1 MQKIFFKI
9 YNWLFLLF
17 KTVCFLF
24 VTKVQKIKINIDYL
38 IEKKLKYKYEIIL
51 KLNILIKGAM
61 YMKVF
66 TTENIRNISLL
77 GHRGSGKTTLVES
90 ILYVKDYIKRKG
102 DVENGTTVS
111 DFDKEEIRR
120 IFSINTSLIPVEHN
134 DVKLNFLDTPG
145 YFDFVGEV
153 VSALRVSASAVLV
166 LDATAGVEVGT
177 EKAWKLLEERK
188 LPRII
193 FVNKM
198 DKGYVN
204 YPKLL
209 NELKEKFGKKIAPFC
224 IPIGEKDEFKGFVNV
239 VDMVGRVFDGK
250 ECVDTPIPADIDV
263 SEVRNLL
270 FEAIAETDEAL
281 MDKYFAGEEFT
292 KEEIVKGLH
301 KGVVNGDI
309 VPVMVGS
316 AQQNIGIHTL
326 LNYLELYM
334 PCPTELFSGQRIGED
349 PTTQQEKIVKISSE
363 NPFSAIVFKTLVDPF
378 IGKISFFKV
387 NSGTIKKET
396 EVFNPKKNKKERIA
410 QILTM
415 QGNKQIELDELCAG
429 DIGAT
434 TKLQFTQTGDTLCDK
449 NFPVVF
455 NKIRFPKPNIFSG
468 VLPADKNDDEKLS
481 TAIQRVM
488 EEDPTFVMTRNYET
502 KQLLIGGQGE
512 KHLYIILCK
521 IKNKFGVHAE
531 LEDVVVSYRETI
543 LGKAEVQGKHKKQ
556 SGGAGQFGDVFIRF
570 EHSEKDFE
578 FVDEIKGGVVPKNYI
593 PAVEKGLIEAKE
605 KGVLAG
611 YPTINFKAT
620 LYDGS
625 YHPVDS
631 NDLSF
636 KLAAIL
642 AFKAGMEKAKP
653 ILLEPVVRME
663 IRIPEEYMGDV
674 MGDLNKRRGRVLG
687 MDHTETGEQLLLAE
701 VPEAEILKYSI
712 DLRALTQGRGE
723 FEYEFVRYEEVP
735 ENISKKIIEERN
747 KDK

>member
-1 MQKIFFKI
+1 
-9 YNWLFLLF
+9 
-17 KTVCFLF
+17 
-24 VTKVQKIKINIDYL
+24 
-38 IEKKLKYKYEIIL
+38 
-51 KLNILIKGAM
+51 
-61 YMKVF
+61 MKVF

-77 GHRGSGKTTLVES
+77 GHRGSGKTSLVES
-90 ILYVKDYIKRKG
+90 LLFVKDYIKRKG
-102 DVENGTTVS
+102 NVEDGTTIS
-111 DFDKEEIRR
+111 DFDKEEVKR
-120 IFSINTSLIPVEHN
+120 IFSINTSLIPIEY
-134 DVKLNFLDTPG
+134 DEVKLNFLDTPG

-153 VSALRVSASAVLV
+153 VSSLRVSASAVIV
-166 LDATAGVEVGT
+166 MDATAGVEVGT

-193 FVNKM
+193 FINKM

-209 NELKEKFGKKIAPFC
+209 AELKEKFGKKIAPFC
-224 IPIGEKDEFKGFVNV
+224 LPLGEKEEFKGFVNV
-239 VDMVGRVFDGK
+239 VDMKGRIFNGK
-250 ECVDTPIPADIDV
+250 ECVDTPLPKDIDV
-263 SEVRNLL
+263 SEIRNLL
-270 FEAIAETDEAL
+270 FEAIAETDEVL
-281 MDKYFAGEEFT
+281 MDKYFAGEEFSA
-292 KEEIVKGLH
+292 EEITTGLH

-309 VPVMVGS
+309 VPVIVGS

-326 LNYLELYM
+326 LEFLKRYM
-334 PCPTELFSGQRIGED
+334 PCPTELFSGERIGKD
-349 PTTQQEKIVKISSE
+349 PETNKDKRVKIADE
-363 NPFSAIVFKTLVDPF
+363 TPFSAIVFKTLVDPF

-387 NSGTIKKET
+387 NSGIIKKEA
-396 EVFNPKKNKKERIA
+396 EVFNPIKNKKERIA
-410 QILTM
+410 QVMTM
-415 QGNKQIELDELCAG
+415 QGNKQIEVEELHAG

-434 TKLQFTQTGDTLCDK
+434 TKLQYTQTGDTICDK
-449 NFPVVF
+449 NFSVVF
-455 NKIRFPKPNIFSG
+455 NQIKFPKPNIFSG

-481 TAIQRVM
+481 TALQKVM
-488 EEDPTFVMTRNYET
+488 EEDPTFIVKRNYET

-531 LEDVVVSYRETI
+531 LEDVIVSYRETI
-543 LGKAEVQGKHKKQ
+543 LGKAEVEGRHKKQ

-570 EHSEKDFE
+570 EHSDKDFE

-611 YPTINFKAT
+611 YPVINLKAT

-642 AFKAGMEKAKP
+642 AFKSGIEKAKP
-653 ILLEPVVRME
+653 VLLEPVVKME
-663 IRIPEEYMGDV
+663 ITIPEEYMGDV

-687 MDHTETGEQLLLAE
+687 MDHLESGEQMLYVE

-712 DLRALTQGRGE
+712 DLRALTQGRGQ
-723 FEYEFVRYEEVP
+723 FEYEFIRYEEVP
-735 ENISKKIIEERN
+735 ENISKKIIEYRN
-747 KDK
+747 K

>member
-1 MQKIFFKI
+1 
-9 YNWLFLLF
+9 
-17 KTVCFLF
+17 
-24 VTKVQKIKINIDYL
+24 
-38 IEKKLKYKYEIIL
+38 
-51 KLNILIKGAM
+51 
-61 YMKVF
+61 MKVF
-66 TTENIRNISLL
+66 TTDNIRNISLL
-77 GHRGSGKTTLVES
+77 GHRGSGKTTLIES

-134 DVKLNFLDTPG
+134 NVKLNFLDTPG

-153 VSALRVSASAVLV
+153 ISSLRVSASAVLV

-204 YPKLL
+204 YTKLL
-209 NELKEKFGKKIAPFC
+209 TELKEKFGKKIAPFC
-224 IPIGEKDEFKGFVNV
+224 IPVGEKDEFKGFVNV

-250 ECVDTPIPADIDV
+250 ECVDTPIPDDVDV

-292 KEEIVKGLH
+292 QEEIVKGLH

-326 LNYLELYM
+326 LNYLDLYM
-334 PCPTELFSGQRIGED
+334 PCPTELFSGQRVGED
-349 PTTQQEKIVKISSE
+349 PITQQEKVVKISDE

-378 IGKISFFKV
+378 IGKITFFKV
-387 NSGTIKKET
+387 NSGVLRKET

-410 QILTM
+410 QLITM
-415 QGNKQIELDELCAG
+415 QGNKQIEVEELHAG

-434 TKLQFTQTGDTLCDK
+434 TKLLYTQTGDTLCDK
-449 NFPVVF
+449 SYPVVF

-481 TAIQRVM
+481 TALQRVM
-488 EEDPTFVMTRNYET
+488 EEDPTFVVTRNYET

-531 LEDVVVSYRETI
+531 LQDVIVSYRETI

-556 SGGAGQFGDVFIRF
+556 SGGAGQYGDVFIRF
-570 EHSEKDFE
+570 EPSENEFE
-578 FVDEIKGGVVPKNYI
+578 FVDEIKGGVVPRNYI
-593 PAVEKGLIEAKE
+593 PAVEKGLMEAKE

-611 YPTINFKAT
+611 YPVINFKAT

-642 AFKAGMEKAKP
+642 AFKLGMEKAKP
-653 ILLEPVVRME
+653 ILLEPVVKMK
-663 IRIPEEYMGDV
+663 ITIPEEYMGDV
-674 MGDLNKRRGRVLG
+674 MGDLNKRRGKVLG
-687 MDHTETGEQLLLAE
+687 MEMLEDGTQLVIGEAPHSELFEYA
-701 VPEAEILKYSI
+701 I
-712 DLRALTQGRGE
+712 DLRSMTQARGDFTME
-723 FEYEFVRYEEVP
+723 FDRYEEVP
-735 ENISKKIIEERN
+735 ANIAEKIIEES
-747 KDK
+747 KVEK

>member
-1 MQKIFFKI
+1 
-9 YNWLFLLF
+9 
-17 KTVCFLF
+17 
-24 VTKVQKIKINIDYL
+24 
-38 IEKKLKYKYEIIL
+38 
-51 KLNILIKGAM
+51 
-61 YMKVF
+61 MKVF

-145 YFDFVGEV
+145 YFDFIGEV

-455 NKIRFPKPNIFSG
+455 NKIKFPKPNIYSG

-488 EEDPTFVMTRNYET
+488 EEDPTFVMSRNYET

-531 LEDVVVSYRETI
+531 LQDVIVSYRETI

-570 EHSEKDFE
+570 EHSDKEFE
-578 FVDEIKGGVVPKNYI
+578 FVHEIKGGVVPKNYI

-611 YPTINFKAT
+611 YPVINFKAT

-735 ENISKKIIEERN
+735 ENISKRIIEERN

>member
-1 MQKIFFKI
+1 
-9 YNWLFLLF
+9 
-17 KTVCFLF
+17 
-24 VTKVQKIKINIDYL
+24 
-38 IEKKLKYKYEIIL
+38 
-51 KLNILIKGAM
+51 
-61 YMKVF
+61 MKVF

-90 ILYVKDYIKRKG
+90 ILYVKGYIKRKG

-120 IFSINTSLIPVEHN
+120 IFSINTSLISVEQN

-224 IPIGEKDEFKGFVNV
+224 IPIGEKEEFKGFVNV

-250 ECVDTPIPADIDV
+250 ECVDTPIPEDIDV

-270 FEAIAETDEAL
+270 FEAIAETDEVL

-292 KEEIVKGLH
+292 QEEIVKGLH

-349 PTTQQEKIVKISSE
+349 PTTQQEKVVKISSE

-387 NSGTIKKET
+387 NSGVIKKET

-410 QILTM
+410 QIITM
-415 QGNKQIELDELCAG
+415 QGNKQIELEELHAG

-455 NKIRFPKPNIFSG
+455 NKIRFPKPNIYSG
-468 VLPADKNDDEKLS
+468 VVPANKNDDEKLS
-481 TAIQRVM
+481 TALQRVM
-488 EEDPTFVMTRNYET
+488 EEDPTFVMSRNYET

-531 LEDVVVSYRETI
+531 LEDVIVSYRETI
-543 LGKAEVQGKHKKQ
+543 LGRAEVEGKHKKQ
-556 SGGAGQFGDVFIRF
+556 SGGAGQYGDVFIRF
-570 EHSEKDFE
+570 EHSDKDFE
-578 FVDEIKGGVVPKNYI
+578 FVDEIKGGVVPRNYI

-611 YPTINFKAT
+611 YPVINFKAT

-653 ILLEPVVRME
+653 VLLEPFVRME

-735 ENISKKIIEERN
+735 ENISKRIIEERN

>member
-1 MQKIFFKI
+1 
-9 YNWLFLLF
+9 
-17 KTVCFLF
+17 

-455 NKIRFPKPNIFSG
+455 NKIRFPKPNIYSG

-488 EEDPTFVMTRNYET
+488 EEDPTFVMSRNYET

-570 EHSEKDFE
+570 EHSDKEFE

-611 YPTINFKAT
+611 YPVINFKAT

-735 ENISKKIIEERN
+735 ENISKRIIEERN

>member
-1 MQKIFFKI
+1 
-9 YNWLFLLF
+9 
-17 KTVCFLF
+17 
-24 VTKVQKIKINIDYL
+24 
-38 IEKKLKYKYEIIL
+38 
-51 KLNILIKGAM
+51 
-61 YMKVF
+61 MKVF

-90 ILYVKDYIKRKG
+90 ILYVKGYIKRKG

-120 IFSINTSLIPVEHN
+120 IFSINTSLISVEQN

-224 IPIGEKDEFKGFVNV
+224 IPIGEKEEFKGFVNV

-250 ECVDTPIPADIDV
+250 ECVDTPIPEDIDV

-270 FEAIAETDEAL
+270 FEAIAETDEVL

-292 KEEIVKGLH
+292 QEEIVKGLH

-349 PTTQQEKIVKISSE
+349 PTTQQEKVVKISSE

-387 NSGTIKKET
+387 NSGVIKKET

-410 QILTM
+410 QIITM
-415 QGNKQIELDELCAG
+415 QGNKQIELEELHAG

-455 NKIRFPKPNIFSG
+455 NKIRFPKPNIYSG
-468 VLPADKNDDEKLS
+468 VVPANKNDDEKLS
-481 TAIQRVM
+481 TALQRVM
-488 EEDPTFVMTRNYET
+488 EEDPTFVMSRNYET

-531 LEDVVVSYRETI
+531 LEDVIVSYRETI
-543 LGKAEVQGKHKKQ
+543 LGKAEVEGKHKKQ
-556 SGGAGQFGDVFIRF
+556 SGGAGQYGDVFIRF
-570 EHSEKDFE
+570 EHSDKDFE
-578 FVDEIKGGVVPKNYI
+578 FVDEIKGGVVPRNYI

-611 YPTINFKAT
+611 YPVINFKAT

-653 ILLEPVVRME
+653 VLLEPFVRME

-735 ENISKKIIEERN
+735 ENISKRIIEERN

>member
-1 MQKIFFKI
+1 
-9 YNWLFLLF
+9 
-17 KTVCFLF
+17 
-24 VTKVQKIKINIDYL
+24 
-38 IEKKLKYKYEIIL
+38 
-51 KLNILIKGAM
+51 
-61 YMKVF
+61 MKVF
-66 TTENIRNISLL
+66 TTDNIRNISLL
-77 GHRGSGKTTLVES
+77 GHRGSGKTTLIES

-134 DVKLNFLDTPG
+134 NVKLNFLDTPG

-153 VSALRVSASAVLV
+153 ISSLRVSASAVLV

-204 YPKLL
+204 YTKLL
-209 NELKEKFGKKIAPFC
+209 TELKEKFGKKIAPFC

-250 ECVDTPIPADIDV
+250 ECVDTPIPDDVDV

-292 KEEIVKGLH
+292 QEEIVKGLH

-326 LNYLELYM
+326 LNYLDLYM
-334 PCPTELFSGQRIGED
+334 PCPTELFSGQRVGED
-349 PTTQQEKIVKISSE
+349 PITQQEKVVKISDE

-378 IGKISFFKV
+378 IGKITFFKV
-387 NSGTIKKET
+387 NSGVLRKET

-410 QILTM
+410 QLITM
-415 QGNKQIELDELCAG
+415 QGNNQIEIEELHAG

-434 TKLQFTQTGDTLCDK
+434 TKLLYTQTGDTLCDK
-449 NFPVVF
+449 SYPVVF

-481 TAIQRVM
+481 TALQRVM
-488 EEDPTFVMTRNYET
+488 EEDPTFVVTRNYET

-531 LEDVVVSYRETI
+531 LEDVIVSYRETI

-556 SGGAGQFGDVFIRF
+556 SGGAGQYGDVFIRF
-570 EHSEKDFE
+570 EPSEKEFE
-578 FVDEIKGGVVPKNYI
+578 FVDEIKGGVVPRNYI
-593 PAVEKGLIEAKE
+593 PAVEKGLMEAKE

-611 YPTINFKAT
+611 YPVINFKAT

-642 AFKAGMEKAKP
+642 AFKLGMEKAKP
-653 ILLEPVVRME
+653 VLLEPVVKMK
-663 IRIPEEYMGDV
+663 ITIPEEYMGDV

-687 MDHTETGEQLLLAE
+687 MDHNEAGEQLLFAE

-735 ENISKKIIEERN
+735 ENISKRVKEERN

>member
-1 MQKIFFKI
+1 
-9 YNWLFLLF
+9 
-17 KTVCFLF
+17 
-24 VTKVQKIKINIDYL
+24 
-38 IEKKLKYKYEIIL
+38 
-51 KLNILIKGAM
+51 
-61 YMKVF
+61 MKVF

-77 GHRGSGKTTLVES
+77 GHRGSGKTSLVES
-90 ILYVKDYIKRKG
+90 LLFVKDYIKRKG
-102 DVENGTTVS
+102 NVEDGTTIS
-111 DFDKEEIRR
+111 DFDKEEVKR
-120 IFSINTSLIPVEHN
+120 IFSINTSLIPIEY
-134 DVKLNFLDTPG
+134 DEVKLNFLDTPG

-153 VSALRVSASAVLV
+153 VSSLRVSASAVIV
-166 LDATAGVEVGT
+166 MDATAGVEVGT

-193 FVNKM
+193 FINKM

-209 NELKEKFGKKIAPFC
+209 AELKEKFGKKIAPFC
-224 IPIGEKDEFKGFVNV
+224 LPLGEKEEFKGFVNV
-239 VDMVGRVFDGK
+239 VDMKGRIFNGK
-250 ECVDTPIPADIDV
+250 ECVDTPLPKDIDV
-263 SEVRNLL
+263 SEIRNLL
-270 FEAIAETDEAL
+270 FEAIAETDEVL
-281 MDKYFAGEEFT
+281 MDKYFAGEEFSA
-292 KEEIVKGLH
+292 EEITTGLH

-309 VPVMVGS
+309 VPVIVGS

-326 LNYLELYM
+326 LEFLKRYM
-334 PCPTELFSGQRIGED
+334 PCPTELFSGERIGKDPETNED
-349 PTTQQEKIVKISSE
+349 KRVKIADE
-363 NPFSAIVFKTLVDPF
+363 TPFSAIVFKTLVDPF

-387 NSGTIKKET
+387 NSGIIKKEA
-396 EVFNPKKNKKERIA
+396 EVFNPIKNKKERIA
-410 QILTM
+410 QVMTM
-415 QGNKQIELDELCAG
+415 QGNKQIEVEELHAG

-434 TKLQFTQTGDTLCDK
+434 TKLQYTQTGDTICDK
-449 NFPVVF
+449 NFSVVF
-455 NKIRFPKPNIFSG
+455 NQIKFPKPNIFSG

-481 TAIQRVM
+481 TALQKVM
-488 EEDPTFVMTRNYET
+488 EEDPTFIVKRNYET

-531 LEDVVVSYRETI
+531 LEDVIVSYRETI
-543 LGKAEVQGKHKKQ
+543 LGKAEVEGRHKKQ

-570 EHSEKDFE
+570 EHSDKDFE

-611 YPTINFKAT
+611 YPVINLKAT

-642 AFKAGMEKAKP
+642 AFKSGIEKAKP
-653 ILLEPVVRME
+653 VLLEPVVKME
-663 IRIPEEYMGDV
+663 ITIPEEYMGDV

-687 MDHTETGEQLLLAE
+687 MDHLESGEQMLYVE

-712 DLRALTQGRGE
+712 DLRALTQGRGQ

-735 ENISKKIIEERN
+735 ENISKKIIESRN
-747 KDK
+747 K

>member
-1 MQKIFFKI
+1 M
-9 YNWLFLLF
+9 
-17 KTVCFLF
+17 
-24 VTKVQKIKINIDYL
+24 TKVQKIKINIDYL

-455 NKIRFPKPNIFSG
+455 NKIKFPKPNIYSG

-488 EEDPTFVMTRNYET
+488 EEDPTFVMSRNYET

-570 EHSEKDFE
+570 EHSDKDFE
-578 FVDEIKGGVVPKNYI
+578 FVDEIKGGVVPRNYI

-611 YPTINFKAT
+611 YPVINFKAT

>member
-1 MQKIFFKI
+1 
-9 YNWLFLLF
+9 
-17 KTVCFLF
+17 
-24 VTKVQKIKINIDYL
+24 
-38 IEKKLKYKYEIIL
+38 
-51 KLNILIKGAM
+51 
-61 YMKVF
+61 MKVF

-90 ILYVKDYIKRKG
+90 ILYVKGYIKRKG

-120 IFSINTSLIPVEHN
+120 IFSINTSLISVEQN

-455 NKIRFPKPNIFSG
+455 NKIKFPKPNIYSG

-488 EEDPTFVMTRNYET
+488 EEDPTFVMSRNYET

-570 EHSEKDFE
+570 EHSDKEFE

-611 YPTINFKAT
+611 YPVINFKAT

-735 ENISKKIIEERN
+735 ENISKRIIEERN

>member
-1 MQKIFFKI
+1 
-9 YNWLFLLF
+9 
-17 KTVCFLF
+17 
-24 VTKVQKIKINIDYL
+24 
-38 IEKKLKYKYEIIL
+38 
-51 KLNILIKGAM
+51 
-61 YMKVF
+61 MKVF
-66 TTENIRNISLL
+66 TTDNIRNISLL
-77 GHRGSGKTTLVES
+77 GHRGSGKTTLIES

-134 DVKLNFLDTPG
+134 NVKLNFLDTPG

-153 VSALRVSASAVLV
+153 ISSLRVSASAVLV

-204 YPKLL
+204 YTKLL
-209 NELKEKFGKKIAPFC
+209 TELKEKFGKKIAPFC

-250 ECVDTPIPADIDV
+250 ECVDTPIPDDVDV

-292 KEEIVKGLH
+292 QEEIVKGLH

-326 LNYLELYM
+326 LNYLDLYM
-334 PCPTELFSGQRIGED
+334 PCPTELFSGQRVGED
-349 PTTQQEKIVKISSE
+349 PITQQEKVVKISDE

-378 IGKISFFKV
+378 IGKITFFKV
-387 NSGTIKKET
+387 NSGVLRKET

-410 QILTM
+410 QLITM
-415 QGNKQIELDELCAG
+415 QGNKQIEIEELHAG

-434 TKLQFTQTGDTLCDK
+434 TKLLYTQTGDTLCDK
-449 NFPVVF
+449 SYPVVF

-481 TAIQRVM
+481 TALQRVM
-488 EEDPTFVMTRNYET
+488 EEDPTFVVTRNYET

-531 LEDVVVSYRETI
+531 LEDVIVSYRETI

-556 SGGAGQFGDVFIRF
+556 SGGAGQYGDVFIIF
-570 EHSEKDFE
+570 EHSDNDFE
-578 FVDEIKGGVVPKNYI
+578 FVDEIKGGVVPRNYI
-593 PAVEKGLIEAKE
+593 PAVEKGLMEAKE

-611 YPTINFKAT
+611 YPVINFKAT

-642 AFKAGMEKAKP
+642 AFKLGMEKAKP
-653 ILLEPVVRME
+653 VLLEPVVKMK
-663 IRIPEEYMGDV
+663 ITIPEEYMGDV

-687 MDHTETGEQLLLAE
+687 MDHNEAGEQLLFAE

-735 ENISKKIIEERN
+735 ENISKRVKEERN
-747 KDK
+747 KDKDK

>member
-1 MQKIFFKI
+1 
-9 YNWLFLLF
+9 
-17 KTVCFLF
+17 
-24 VTKVQKIKINIDYL
+24 
-38 IEKKLKYKYEIIL
+38 
-51 KLNILIKGAM
+51 
-61 YMKVF
+61 MKVF

-90 ILYVKDYIKRKG
+90 ILYVKGYIKRKG

-120 IFSINTSLIPVEHN
+120 IFSINTSLISVEQN

-224 IPIGEKDEFKGFVNV
+224 IPIGEKEEFKGFVNV

-250 ECVDTPIPADIDV
+250 ECVDTPIPEDIDV

-270 FEAIAETDEAL
+270 FEAIAETDEVL

-292 KEEIVKGLH
+292 QEEIVKGLH

-349 PTTQQEKIVKISSE
+349 PTTQQEKVVKISSE

-387 NSGTIKKET
+387 NSGVIKKET

-410 QILTM
+410 QIITM
-415 QGNKQIELDELCAG
+415 QGNKQIELEELHAG

-455 NKIRFPKPNIFSG
+455 NKIRFPKPNIYSG
-468 VLPADKNDDEKLS
+468 VVPANKNDDEKLS
-481 TAIQRVM
+481 TALQRVM
-488 EEDPTFVMTRNYET
+488 EEDPTFVMSRNYET

-531 LEDVVVSYRETI
+531 LQDVIVSYRETI
-543 LGKAEVQGKHKKQ
+543 LGKAEVEGKHKKQ
-556 SGGAGQFGDVFIRF
+556 SGGAGQYGDVFIRF
-570 EHSEKDFE
+570 EHSDKDFE
-578 FVDEIKGGVVPKNYI
+578 FVDEIKGGVVPRNYI

-611 YPTINFKAT
+611 YPVINFKAT

-653 ILLEPVVRME
+653 VLLEPFVRME

-735 ENISKKIIEERN
+735 ENISKRIIEERN

>member
-1 MQKIFFKI
+1 
-9 YNWLFLLF
+9 
-17 KTVCFLF
+17 
-24 VTKVQKIKINIDYL
+24 
-38 IEKKLKYKYEIIL
+38 
-51 KLNILIKGAM
+51 
-61 YMKVF
+61 MKVF

-77 GHRGSGKTTLVES
+77 GHRGSGKTSLVES
-90 ILYVKDYIKRKG
+90 LLFVKDYIKRKG
-102 DVENGTTVS
+102 NVEDGTTIS
-111 DFDKEEIRR
+111 DFDKEEVKR
-120 IFSINTSLIPVEHN
+120 IFSINTSLIPIEY
-134 DVKLNFLDTPG
+134 DEVKLNFLDTPG

-153 VSALRVSASAVLV
+153 VSSLRVSASAVIV
-166 LDATAGVEVGT
+166 MDATAGVEVGT

-193 FVNKM
+193 FINKM

-209 NELKEKFGKKIAPFC
+209 AELKEKFGKKIAPFC
-224 IPIGEKDEFKGFVNV
+224 LPLGEKEEFKGFVNV
-239 VDMVGRVFDGK
+239 VDMKGRIFNGK
-250 ECVDTPIPADIDV
+250 ECVDTPLPKDIDV
-263 SEVRNLL
+263 SEIRNLL
-270 FEAIAETDEAL
+270 FEAIAETDEVL
-281 MDKYFAGEEFT
+281 MDKYFAGEEFSA
-292 KEEIVKGLH
+292 EEITTGLH

-309 VPVMVGS
+309 VPVIVGS

-326 LNYLELYM
+326 LEFLKRYM
-334 PCPTELFSGQRIGED
+334 PCPTELFSGERIGKD
-349 PTTQQEKIVKISSE
+349 PETNKDKRVKIADE
-363 NPFSAIVFKTLVDPF
+363 TPFSAIVFKTLVDPF

-387 NSGTIKKET
+387 NSGIIKKEA
-396 EVFNPKKNKKERIA
+396 EVFNPIKNKKERIA
-410 QILTM
+410 QVMTM
-415 QGNKQIELDELCAG
+415 QGNKQIEVEELHAG

-434 TKLQFTQTGDTLCDK
+434 TKLQYTQTGDTICDK
-449 NFPVVF
+449 NFSVVF
-455 NKIRFPKPNIFSG
+455 NQIKFPKPNIFSG

-481 TAIQRVM
+481 TALQKVM
-488 EEDPTFVMTRNYET
+488 EEDPTFIVKRNYET

-531 LEDVVVSYRETI
+531 LEDVIVSYRETI
-543 LGKAEVQGKHKKQ
+543 LGKAEVEGRHKKQ

-570 EHSEKDFE
+570 EHSDKDFE

-611 YPTINFKAT
+611 YPVINLKAT

-642 AFKAGMEKAKP
+642 AFKSGIEKAKP
-653 ILLEPVVRME
+653 VLLEPVVKME
-663 IRIPEEYMGDV
+663 ITIPEEYMGDV

-687 MDHTETGEQLLLAE
+687 MDHLESGEQMLYVE

-712 DLRALTQGRGE
+712 DLRALTQGRGQ

-735 ENISKKIIEERN
+735 ENISKRIIEERN

>member
-1 MQKIFFKI
+1 
-9 YNWLFLLF
+9 
-17 KTVCFLF
+17 
-24 VTKVQKIKINIDYL
+24 
-38 IEKKLKYKYEIIL
+38 
-51 KLNILIKGAM
+51 
-61 YMKVF
+61 MKVF

-90 ILYVKDYIKRKG
+90 ILYVKGYIKRKG

-120 IFSINTSLIPVEHN
+120 IFSINTSLISVEQN

-455 NKIRFPKPNIFSG
+455 NKIRFPKPNIYSG

-488 EEDPTFVMTRNYET
+488 EEDPTFVMSRNYET

-570 EHSEKDFE
+570 EHSDKEFE

-611 YPTINFKAT
+611 YPVINFKAT

-735 ENISKKIIEERN
+735 ENISKRIIEERN

>member
-1 MQKIFFKI
+1 
-9 YNWLFLLF
+9 
-17 KTVCFLF
+17 

-455 NKIRFPKPNIFSG
+455 NKIKFPKPNIYSG

-488 EEDPTFVMTRNYET
+488 EEDPTFVMSRNYET

-570 EHSEKDFE
+570 EHSDKEFE

-611 YPTINFKAT
+611 YPVINFKAT

-653 ILLEPVVRME
+653 VLLEPVVRME

-735 ENISKKIIEERN
+735 ENISKRIIEERN

>member
-1 MQKIFFKI
+1 
-9 YNWLFLLF
+9 
-17 KTVCFLF
+17 
-24 VTKVQKIKINIDYL
+24 
-38 IEKKLKYKYEIIL
+38 
-51 KLNILIKGAM
+51 
-61 YMKVF
+61 MKVF

-111 DFDKEEIRR
+111 DFDKEEVRR

-134 DVKLNFLDTPG
+134 DVKINFLDTPG
-145 YFDFVGEV
+145 YFDFIGEV

-193 FVNKM
+193 FINKM

-209 NELKEKFGKKIAPFC
+209 AELKEKFGKKIAPFC

-250 ECVDTPIPADIDV
+250 ECVDTPIPDDIDV

-270 FEAIAETDEAL
+270 FEAIAETDEVL

-410 QILTM
+410 QVLTM

-455 NKIRFPKPNIFSG
+455 NKIKFPKPNIYSG

-488 EEDPTFVMTRNYET
+488 EEDPTFVMSRNYET

-570 EHSEKDFE
+570 EHSDKEFE

-611 YPTINFKAT
+611 YPVINFKAT

-687 MDHTETGEQLLLAE
+687 MDHTETGKQLLLAE

-735 ENISKKIIEERN
+735 ENISKRIIEERN

>member
-1 MQKIFFKI
+1 
-9 YNWLFLLF
+9 
-17 KTVCFLF
+17 
-24 VTKVQKIKINIDYL
+24 
-38 IEKKLKYKYEIIL
+38 
-51 KLNILIKGAM
+51 
-61 YMKVF
+61 MKVF

-90 ILYVKDYIKRKG
+90 ILYVKGYIKRKG

-120 IFSINTSLIPVEHN
+120 IFSINTSLISVEQN

-209 NELKEKFGKKIAPFC
+209 TELKEKFGKKIAPFC

-270 FEAIAETDEAL
+270 FEAIAETDEVL

-292 KEEIVKGLH
+292 QEEIVKGLH

-349 PTTQQEKIVKISSE
+349 PTTQQEKVVKISSE

-387 NSGTIKKET
+387 NSGVIKKET

-410 QILTM
+410 QIITM
-415 QGNKQIELDELCAG
+415 QGNKQIELEELHAG

-455 NKIRFPKPNIFSG
+455 NKIRFPKPNIYSG
-468 VLPADKNDDEKLS
+468 VVPANKNDDEKLS
-481 TAIQRVM
+481 TALQRVM
-488 EEDPTFVMTRNYET
+488 EEDPTFVMSRNYET

-531 LEDVVVSYRETI
+531 LEDVIVSYRETI

-570 EHSEKDFE
+570 EHSDKDFE
-578 FVDEIKGGVVPKNYI
+578 FVDEIKGGVVPRNYI

-611 YPTINFKAT
+611 YPVINFKAT

-653 ILLEPVVRME
+653 VLLEPFVRME

-735 ENISKKIIEERN
+735 ENISKRIIEERN

>member
-1 MQKIFFKI
+1 
-9 YNWLFLLF
+9 
-17 KTVCFLF
+17 
-24 VTKVQKIKINIDYL
+24 
-38 IEKKLKYKYEIIL
+38 
-51 KLNILIKGAM
+51 
-61 YMKVF
+61 MKVF

-90 ILYVKDYIKRKG
+90 ILYVKGYIKRKG

-120 IFSINTSLIPVEHN
+120 IFSINTSLISVEQN

-224 IPIGEKDEFKGFVNV
+224 IPIGEKEEFKGFVNV

-455 NKIRFPKPNIFSG
+455 NKIRFPKPNIYSG

-488 EEDPTFVMTRNYET
+488 EEDPTFVMSRNYET

-570 EHSEKDFE
+570 EHSDKEFE

-611 YPTINFKAT
+611 YPVINFKAT

-735 ENISKKIIEERN
+735 ENISKRIIEERN

>member
-1 MQKIFFKI
+1 MSR
-9 YNWLFLLF
+9 
-17 KTVCFLF
+17 
-24 VTKVQKIKINIDYL
+24 KINIEADSLKKIYKNREVVKSVSL
-38 IEKKLKYKYEIIL
+38 SMEKGEVV
-51 KLNILIKGAM
+51 G
-61 YMKVF
+61 
-66 TTENIRNISLL
+66 LL
-77 GHRGSGKTTLVES
+77 GPNGAGKTTTFYMITGIVRPNHGRVM
-90 ILYVKDYIKRKG
+90 Y
-102 DVENGTTVS
+102 NG
-111 DFDKEEIRR
+111 EEITNLPMYKRAR
-120 IFSINTSLIPVEHN
+120 LG
-134 DVKLNFLDTPG
+134 LG
-145 YFDFVGEV
+145 YLPQE
-153 VSALRVSASAVLV
+153 AS
-166 LDATAGVEVGT
+166 
-177 EKAWKLLEERK
+177 
-188 LPRII
+188 
-193 FVNKM
+193 
-198 DKGYVN
+198 
-204 YPKLL
+204 
-209 NELKEKFGKKIAPFC
+209 
-224 IPIGEKDEFKGFVNV
+224 
-239 VDMVGRVFDGK
+239 VF
-250 ECVDTPIPADIDV
+250 
-263 SEVRNLL
+263 RNL
-270 FEAIAETDEAL
+270 TV
-281 MDKYFAGEEFT
+281 EENIVSVL
-292 KEEIVKGLH
+292 EIR
-301 KGVVNGDI
+301 GV
-309 VPVMVGS
+309 
-316 AQQNIGIHTL
+316 
-326 LNYLELYM
+326 
-334 PCPTELFSGQRIGED
+334 
-349 PTTQQEKIVKISSE
+349 
-363 NPFSAIVFKTLVDPF
+363 
-378 IGKISFFKV
+378 
-387 NSGTIKKET
+387 
-396 EVFNPKKNKKERIA
+396 NKKERIA

-455 NKIRFPKPNIFSG
+455 NKIRFPKPNIYSG

-488 EEDPTFVMTRNYET
+488 EEDPTFVMSRNYET

-531 LEDVVVSYRETI
+531 LQDVVVSYRETI
-543 LGKAEVQGKHKKQ
+543 LGKAEVEGKHKKQ
-556 SGGAGQFGDVFIRF
+556 SGGAGQYGDVFIRF
-570 EHSEKDFE
+570 EHSDKDFE
-578 FVDEIKGGVVPKNYI
+578 FVDEIKGGVVPRNYI

-611 YPTINFKAT
+611 YPVINFKAT

-653 ILLEPVVRME
+653 VLLEPFVRME

-735 ENISKKIIEERN
+735 ENISKRIIEEKN

>member
-1 MQKIFFKI
+1 
-9 YNWLFLLF
+9 
-17 KTVCFLF
+17 
-24 VTKVQKIKINIDYL
+24 
-38 IEKKLKYKYEIIL
+38 
-51 KLNILIKGAM
+51 
-61 YMKVF
+61 MKVF

-77 GHRGSGKTTLVES
+77 GHRGSGKTSLVES
-90 ILYVKDYIKRKG
+90 LLFVKDYIKRKG
-102 DVENGTTVS
+102 NVEDGTTIS
-111 DFDKEEIRR
+111 DFDKEEVKR
-120 IFSINTSLIPVEHN
+120 IFSINTSLIPIEY
-134 DVKLNFLDTPG
+134 DEVKLNFLDTPG

-153 VSALRVSASAVLV
+153 ISSLRVSASAVIV
-166 LDATAGVEVGT
+166 MDATAGVEVGT

-193 FVNKM
+193 FINKM

-209 NELKEKFGKKIAPFC
+209 AELKEKFGKKIAPFC
-224 IPIGEKDEFKGFVNV
+224 LPLGEKEEFKGFVNV
-239 VDMVGRVFDGK
+239 VDMKGRIFNGK
-250 ECVDTPIPADIDV
+250 ECVDTPLPKDIDV
-263 SEVRNLL
+263 SEIRNLL
-270 FEAIAETDEAL
+270 FEAIAETDEVL
-281 MDKYFAGEEFT
+281 MDKYFAGEEFSA
-292 KEEIVKGLH
+292 EEITTGLH

-309 VPVMVGS
+309 VPVIVGS

-326 LNYLELYM
+326 LEFLKRYM
-334 PCPTELFSGQRIGED
+334 PCPTELFSGERIGKDPETNED
-349 PTTQQEKIVKISSE
+349 KRVKIADE
-363 NPFSAIVFKTLVDPF
+363 TPFSAIVFKTLVDPF

-387 NSGTIKKET
+387 NSGIIKKEA
-396 EVFNPKKNKKERIA
+396 EVFNPIKNKKERIA
-410 QILTM
+410 QVMTM
-415 QGNKQIELDELCAG
+415 QGNKQIEVEELHAG

-434 TKLQFTQTGDTLCDK
+434 TKLQYTQTGDTICDK
-449 NFPVVF
+449 NFSVVF
-455 NKIRFPKPNIFSG
+455 NQIKFPKPNIFSG

-481 TAIQRVM
+481 TALQKVM
-488 EEDPTFVMTRNYET
+488 EEDPTFIVKRNYET

-531 LEDVVVSYRETI
+531 LEDVIVSYRETI
-543 LGKAEVQGKHKKQ
+543 LGKAEVEGRHKKQ

-570 EHSEKDFE
+570 EHSDKDFE

-611 YPTINFKAT
+611 YPVINLKAT

-642 AFKAGMEKAKP
+642 AFKSGIEKAKP
-653 ILLEPVVRME
+653 VLLEPVVKME
-663 IRIPEEYMGDV
+663 ITIPEEYMGDV

-687 MDHTETGEQLLLAE
+687 MDHLESGEQMLYVE

-712 DLRALTQGRGE
+712 DLRALTQGRGQ

-735 ENISKKIIEERN
+735 ENISKKIIESRN
-747 KDK
+747 K

>member
-1 MQKIFFKI
+1 
-9 YNWLFLLF
+9 
-17 KTVCFLF
+17 
-24 VTKVQKIKINIDYL
+24 
-38 IEKKLKYKYEIIL
+38 
-51 KLNILIKGAM
+51 
-61 YMKVF
+61 MKVF
-66 TTENIRNISLL
+66 TTDNIRNISLL
-77 GHRGSGKTTLVES
+77 GHRGSGKTTLIES

-134 DVKLNFLDTPG
+134 NVKLNFLDTPG

-204 YPKLL
+204 YTKLL
-209 NELKEKFGKKIAPFC
+209 TELKEKFGKKIAPFC

-250 ECVDTPIPADIDV
+250 ECVDTPIPADVDV

-292 KEEIVKGLH
+292 QEEIVKGLH

-326 LNYLELYM
+326 LNYLDLYM
-334 PCPTELFSGQRIGED
+334 PCPTELFSGQRVGED
-349 PTTQQEKIVKISSE
+349 PITQQEKVVKISDE

-378 IGKISFFKV
+378 IGKITFFKV
-387 NSGTIKKET
+387 NSGVLRKET

-410 QILTM
+410 QLITM
-415 QGNKQIELDELCAG
+415 QGNKQIEIEELHAG

-434 TKLQFTQTGDTLCDK
+434 TKLLYTQTGDTLCDK
-449 NFPVVF
+449 NYPVVF

-481 TAIQRVM
+481 TALQRVM
-488 EEDPTFVMTRNYET
+488 EEDPTFVVTRNYET

-531 LEDVVVSYRETI
+531 LQDVIVSYRETI

-556 SGGAGQFGDVFIRF
+556 SGGAGQYGDVFIRF
-570 EHSEKDFE
+570 EPSDKEFE
-578 FVDEIKGGVVPKNYI
+578 FVDEIKGGVVPRNYI
-593 PAVEKGLIEAKE
+593 PAVEKGLMEAKE

-611 YPTINFKAT
+611 YPVINFKAT

-642 AFKAGMEKAKP
+642 AFKLGMEKAKP
-653 ILLEPVVRME
+653 VLLEPVVKMK
-663 IRIPEEYMGDV
+663 ITIPEEYMGDV

-687 MDHTETGEQLLLAE
+687 MDHNEAGEQLLFAE

-735 ENISKKIIEERN
+735 ENISKRVKEERN

>member
-1 MQKIFFKI
+1 
-9 YNWLFLLF
+9 
-17 KTVCFLF
+17 
-24 VTKVQKIKINIDYL
+24 
-38 IEKKLKYKYEIIL
+38 
-51 KLNILIKGAM
+51 
-61 YMKVF
+61 MKVF

-77 GHRGSGKTTLVES
+77 GHRGSGKTSLVES
-90 ILYVKDYIKRKG
+90 LLFVKDYIKRKG
-102 DVENGTTVS
+102 NVEDGTTIS
-111 DFDKEEIRR
+111 DFDKEEVKR
-120 IFSINTSLIPVEHN
+120 IFSINTSLIPIEY
-134 DVKLNFLDTPG
+134 DEVKLNFLDTPG

-153 VSALRVSASAVLV
+153 VSSLRVSASAVIV
-166 LDATAGVEVGT
+166 MDATAGVEVGT

-193 FVNKM
+193 FINKM

-209 NELKEKFGKKIAPFC
+209 AELKEKFGKKIAPFC
-224 IPIGEKDEFKGFVNV
+224 LPLGEKEEFKGFVNV
-239 VDMVGRVFDGK
+239 VDMKGRIFNGK
-250 ECVDTPIPADIDV
+250 ECVDTPLPKDIDV
-263 SEVRNLL
+263 SEIRNLL
-270 FEAIAETDEAL
+270 FEAIAETHEVL
-281 MDKYFAGEEFT
+281 MDKYFAGEEFSA
-292 KEEIVKGLH
+292 EEITTGLH

-309 VPVMVGS
+309 VPVIVGS

-326 LNYLELYM
+326 LEFLKRYM
-334 PCPTELFSGQRIGED
+334 PCPTELFSGERIGKD
-349 PTTQQEKIVKISSE
+349 PETNKDKRVKIADE
-363 NPFSAIVFKTLVDPF
+363 TPFSAIVFKTLVDPF

-387 NSGTIKKET
+387 NSGIIKKEA
-396 EVFNPKKNKKERIA
+396 EVFNPIKNKKERIA
-410 QILTM
+410 QVMTM
-415 QGNKQIELDELCAG
+415 QGNKQIEVEELHAG

-434 TKLQFTQTGDTLCDK
+434 TKLQYTQTGDTICDK
-449 NFPVVF
+449 NFSVVF
-455 NKIRFPKPNIFSG
+455 NQIKFPKPNIFSG

-481 TAIQRVM
+481 TALQKVM
-488 EEDPTFVMTRNYET
+488 EEDPTFIVKRNYET

-531 LEDVVVSYRETI
+531 LEDVIVSYRETI
-543 LGKAEVQGKHKKQ
+543 LGKAEVEGRHKKQ

-570 EHSEKDFE
+570 EHSDKDFE

-611 YPTINFKAT
+611 YPVINLKAT

-642 AFKAGMEKAKP
+642 AFKSGIEKAKP
-653 ILLEPVVRME
+653 VLLEPVVKME
-663 IRIPEEYMGDV
+663 ITIPEEYMGDV

-687 MDHTETGEQLLLAE
+687 MDHLESGEQMLYVE

-712 DLRALTQGRGE
+712 DLRALTQGRGQ

-735 ENISKKIIEERN
+735 ENISKKIIESRN
-747 KDK
+747 K

>member
-1 MQKIFFKI
+1 
-9 YNWLFLLF
+9 
-17 KTVCFLF
+17 
-24 VTKVQKIKINIDYL
+24 
-38 IEKKLKYKYEIIL
+38 
-51 KLNILIKGAM
+51 
-61 YMKVF
+61 MKVF

-134 DVKLNFLDTPG
+134 NVKLNFLDTPG

-153 VSALRVSASAVLV
+153 ISSLRVSASAVLV

-250 ECVDTPIPADIDV
+250 ECVDTPIPDDVDV

-292 KEEIVKGLH
+292 QEEIVKGLH

-326 LNYLELYM
+326 LNYLDLYM
-334 PCPTELFSGQRIGED
+334 PCPTELFSGQRVGED
-349 PTTQQEKIVKISSE
+349 PITQQEKVVKISDE

-378 IGKISFFKV
+378 IGKITFFKV
-387 NSGTIKKET
+387 NSGVLRKET

-410 QILTM
+410 QLITM
-415 QGNKQIELDELCAG
+415 QGNKQIEIEELHAG

-434 TKLQFTQTGDTLCDK
+434 TKLLYTQTGDTLCDK
-449 NFPVVF
+449 SYPVVF

-481 TAIQRVM
+481 TALQRVM
-488 EEDPTFVMTRNYET
+488 EEDPTFVVTRNYET

-531 LEDVVVSYRETI
+531 LQDVIVSYRETI

-556 SGGAGQFGDVFIRF
+556 SGGAGQYGDVFIRF
-570 EHSEKDFE
+570 EPSEKEFE
-578 FVDEIKGGVVPKNYI
+578 FVDEIKGGVVPRNYI
-593 PAVEKGLIEAKE
+593 PAVEKGLMEAKE

-611 YPTINFKAT
+611 YPVINFKAT

-642 AFKAGMEKAKP
+642 AFKLGMEKAKP
-653 ILLEPVVRME
+653 VLLEPVVKMK
-663 IRIPEEYMGDV
+663 ITIPEEYMGDV

-687 MDHTETGEQLLLAE
+687 MDHNEAGEQLLFAE

-735 ENISKKIIEERN
+735 ENISKRVKEERN

>member
-1 MQKIFFKI
+1 
-9 YNWLFLLF
+9 
-17 KTVCFLF
+17 
-24 VTKVQKIKINIDYL
+24 
-38 IEKKLKYKYEIIL
+38 
-51 KLNILIKGAM
+51 
-61 YMKVF
+61 MKVF

-77 GHRGSGKTTLVES
+77 GHRGSGKTSLVES
-90 ILYVKDYIKRKG
+90 LLFVKDYIKRKG
-102 DVENGTTVS
+102 NVEDGTTIS
-111 DFDKEEIRR
+111 DFDKEEVKR
-120 IFSINTSLIPVEHN
+120 IFSINTSLIPIEY
-134 DVKLNFLDTPG
+134 DEVKLNFLDTPG

-153 VSALRVSASAVLV
+153 VSSLRVSASVV
-166 LDATAGVEVGT
+166 IVMDATAGVEVGT

-193 FVNKM
+193 FINKM

-209 NELKEKFGKKIAPFC
+209 AELKEKFGKKIAPFC
-224 IPIGEKDEFKGFVNV
+224 LPLGEKEEFKGFVNV
-239 VDMVGRVFDGK
+239 VDMKGRIFNGK
-250 ECVDTPIPADIDV
+250 ECVDTPLPKDIDV
-263 SEVRNLL
+263 SEIRNLL
-270 FEAIAETDEAL
+270 FEAIAETDEVL
-281 MDKYFAGEEFT
+281 MDKYFAGEEFSA
-292 KEEIVKGLH
+292 EEITTGLH

-309 VPVMVGS
+309 VPVIVGS

-326 LNYLELYM
+326 LEFLKRYM
-334 PCPTELFSGQRIGED
+334 PCPTELFSGERIGKDPETNED
-349 PTTQQEKIVKISSE
+349 KRVKIADE
-363 NPFSAIVFKTLVDPF
+363 TPFSAIVFKTLVDPF

-387 NSGTIKKET
+387 NSGIIKKEA
-396 EVFNPKKNKKERIA
+396 EVFNPIKNKKERIA
-410 QILTM
+410 QVMTM
-415 QGNKQIELDELCAG
+415 QGNKQIEVEELHAG

-434 TKLQFTQTGDTLCDK
+434 TKLQYTQTGDTICDK
-449 NFPVVF
+449 NFSVVF
-455 NKIRFPKPNIFSG
+455 NQIKFPKPNIFSG

-481 TAIQRVM
+481 TALQKVM
-488 EEDPTFVMTRNYET
+488 EEDPTFIVKRNYET

-531 LEDVVVSYRETI
+531 LEDVIVSYRETI
-543 LGKAEVQGKHKKQ
+543 LGKAEVEGRHKKQ

-570 EHSEKDFE
+570 EHSDKDFE

-611 YPTINFKAT
+611 YPVINLKAT

-642 AFKAGMEKAKP
+642 AFKSGIEKAKP
-653 ILLEPVVRME
+653 VLLEPVVKME
-663 IRIPEEYMGDV
+663 ITIPEEYMGDV

-687 MDHTETGEQLLLAE
+687 MDHLESGEQMLYVE

-712 DLRALTQGRGE
+712 DLRALTQGRGQ

-735 ENISKKIIEERN
+735 ENISKKIIESRN
-747 KDK
+747 K